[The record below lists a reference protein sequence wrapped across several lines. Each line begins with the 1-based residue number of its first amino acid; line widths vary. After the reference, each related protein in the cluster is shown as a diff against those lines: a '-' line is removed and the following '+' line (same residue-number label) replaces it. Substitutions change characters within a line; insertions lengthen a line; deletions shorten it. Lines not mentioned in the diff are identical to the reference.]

1 MTVEQI
7 REKLL
12 VKIQDG
18 WQEFEAEESNIFE
31 VFVKFTRFKNTIEL
45 GLSLG
50 LISMGEYL
58 SWDTKGDCLYH
69 SKSEALRKKKEDGGN

>member
-7 REKLL
+7 RERMLT
-12 VKIQDG
+12 KIQER
-18 WQEFEAEESNIFE
+18 WNEFKEEDTELFDI
-31 VFVKFTRFKNTIEL
+31 FVKFTRFKNTIEL

-58 SWDTKGDCLYH
+58 KWDTEGDHLFHIKKGNL
-69 SKSEALRKKKEDGGN
+69 KKTEEGEE

>member
-1 MTVEQI
+1 MPVEQI
-7 REKLL
+7 RNRLL
-12 VKIQDG
+12 TQIEERWK
-18 WQEFEAEESNIFE
+18 EFEAEESDIFE

-58 SWDTKGDCLYH
+58 SWDTKGDHLYH
-69 SKSEALRKKKEDGGN
+69 SKSEAFRKKDEDGGN